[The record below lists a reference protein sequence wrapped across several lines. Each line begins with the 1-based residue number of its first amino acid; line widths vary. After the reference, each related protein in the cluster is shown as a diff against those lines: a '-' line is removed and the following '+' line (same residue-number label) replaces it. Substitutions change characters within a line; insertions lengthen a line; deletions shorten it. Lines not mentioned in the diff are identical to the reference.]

1 MSDPSDENYISP
13 ELEALWIIH
22 NIVGYASTI
31 FTLTRSMEFFCM
43 FAKFHPPAALIS
55 FVAILCKYLERA
67 FCARK
72 LFVRFYLI
80 MPLWTAT
87 CACCVGSS
95 LSGRDSSAHLFLI
108 SLSKMTVSTIPY
120 DDNTML
126 ILISWLLQD
135 IRLRESFCRAVILHH
150 QLRYHPCLTLLLALI
165 KCSYVSRSQ
174 DLAWAVAALKT
185 GRSSPQ

>member
-72 LFVRFYLI
+72 LFVRFYLT
-80 MPLWTAT
+80 MPL
-87 CACCVGSS
+87 
-95 LSGRDSSAHLFLI
+95 
-108 SLSKMTVSTIPY
+108 
-120 DDNTML
+120 
-126 ILISWLLQD
+126 
-135 IRLRESFCRAVILHH
+135 
-150 QLRYHPCLTLLLALI
+150 
-165 KCSYVSRSQ
+165 
-174 DLAWAVAALKT
+174 
-185 GRSSPQ
+185 